1 MATVQ
6 RTLQRSELRI
16 LAILGVPTFA
26 LALAITTVSTYLPVL
41 AEDFSDSSIVIGLLI
56 GGEGLIALWLPLVVG
71 SWSDRLRTP
80 LGSRLPFILAATP
93 VLVVALALLGFVDSI
108 AAAAVVVAVFFVGY
122 FVAYEP
128 YRALYPDLVDAD
140 IAGRAQ
146 SSQAIFRGLGTFLAL
161 VGGGLLISVSDPLP
175 FLAAALIVGGS
186 MGAFCV
192 AGVRHRRRERAA
204 VQEEAVGEV
213 VRRVAD
219 LVRGN
224 GELQAFLVANA
235 LWELALAALKTFV
248 VLYVTKTLGLSL
260 ASSSLAVGVAATFVL
275 VGALVSGT
283 IGDSL
288 GRARVMRA
296 ALVVYGLGLMIPFV
310 STVPWVVA
318 LAAPLVAFG
327 GGVTMSL
334 PYALLMPMMPRGA
347 HGAVTGL
354 YSLSRGVGISLGAA
368 AGRRRHPGG
377 GRGLPLDVARVRRG
391 DPHLHPGD
399 GPAARRAIVPTD
411 WPISQ

>member
-93 VLVVALALLGFVDSI
+93 ALVVALAVLGFVDSI
-108 AAAAVVVAVFFVGY
+108 AAAAIVVAVFFVAY

-128 YRALYPDLVDAD
+128 YRALYPDLVDD
-140 IAGRAQ
+140 EIAGRAQ

-161 VGGGLLISVSDPLP
+161 VGGGLLISISDPLP
-175 FLAAALIVGGS
+175 FLATALIVGLT

-192 AGVRHRRRERAA
+192 AGVRYRRRERP

-219 LVRGN
+219 LVRGRSV
-224 GELQAFLVANA
+224 LQAFLVANA

-260 ASSSLAVGVAATFVL
+260 AGSSLAIGVAASVVL
-275 VGALVSGT
+275 VGAVVSGK
-283 IGDSL
+283 IGDNL
-288 GRARVMRA
+288 GRARVMRV
-296 ALVVYGLGLMIPFV
+296 ALVVYGLGLLVPFV

-354 YSLSRGVGISLGAA
+354 YSLSRGVGTSLGPLLAGVAIQA
-368 AGRRRHPGG
+368 AGGDYRWTWLVCGAAILVSIPVMA
-377 GRGLPLDVARVRRG
+377 PLRDEG
-391 DPHLHPGD
+391 
-399 GPAARRAIVPTD
+399 
-411 WPISQ
+411 

>member
-1 MATVQ
+1 M
-6 RTLQRSELRI
+6 
-16 LAILGVPTFA
+16 
-26 LALAITTVSTYLPVL
+26 
-41 AEDFSDSSIVIGLLI
+41 
-56 GGEGLIALWLPLVVG
+56 
-71 SWSDRLRTP
+71 
-80 LGSRLPFILAATP
+80 
-93 VLVVALALLGFVDSI
+93 LGFVDSI
-108 AAAAVVVAVFFVGY
+108 AEAAVVVAVFFVGY

-128 YRALYPDLVDAD
+128 YRALYPDLVDD
-140 IAGRAQ
+140 EIAGRAQ

-161 VGGGLLISVSDPLP
+161 VGGGLLISISDPLP
-175 FLAAALIVGGS
+175 FLAAALIVGLS
-186 MGAFCV
+186 MGAFCI

-213 VRRVAD
+213 VRHVAD

-224 GELQAFLVANA
+224 RELQAFLVANA

-260 ASSSLAVGVAATFVL
+260 AGSSLAVGVAATFVL
-275 VGALVSGT
+275 VGALVSGK

-354 YSLSRGVGISLGAA
+354 YSLSRGVGISLGPLLAGVAIQA
-368 AGRRRHPGG
+368 AGEDYRWTWLVCGAAILISIPVMA
-377 GRGLPLDVARVRRG
+377 PLRD
-391 DPHLHPGD
+391 D
-399 GPAARRAIVPTD
+399 GSAD
-411 WPISQ
+411 

>member
-56 GGEGLIALWLPLVVG
+56 GGEGLIALWLPLAVG

-93 VLVVALALLGFVDSI
+93 ALVVALAVLGFVDSI
-108 AAAAVVVAVFFVGY
+108 AAAAIVVAVFFVAY

-128 YRALYPDLVDAD
+128 YRALYPDLVDD
-140 IAGRAQ
+140 EIAGRAQ

-161 VGGGLLISVSDPLP
+161 VGGGLLISISDPLP
-175 FLAAALIVGGS
+175 FLATALVVGLT

-192 AGVRHRRRERAA
+192 AGVRYRRRERP

-219 LVRGN
+219 LVHGRRD
-224 GELQAFLVANA
+224 LQAFLVANA
-235 LWELALAALKTFV
+235 LWELALSALKTFV

-260 ASSSLAVGVAATFVL
+260 AGSSLAIGVAASVVL
-275 VGALVSGT
+275 VGAVVSGK
-283 IGDSL
+283 IADRV

-296 ALVVYGLGLMIPFV
+296 SLVVYGLGLLVPFA

-354 YSLSRGVGISLGAA
+354 YSLSRGVGTSLGPLLAGVAIQA
-368 AGRRRHPGG
+368 AGGDYRWTWLVCGTAILVSIPVMA
-377 GRGLPLDVARVRRG
+377 PLRD
-391 DPHLHPGD
+391 
-399 GPAARRAIVPTD
+399 
-411 WPISQ
+411 

>member
-1 MATVQ
+1 MATVP

-93 VLVVALALLGFVDSI
+93 ALVVALAVLGFVDSI
-108 AAAAVVVAVFFVGY
+108 AEAAIVVAVFFVGY

-128 YRALYPDLVDAD
+128 YRALYPDLVDAE

-260 ASSSLAVGVAATFVL
+260 AGSSLAVGVAATFVL

-283 IGDSL
+283 IGDSI

-310 STVPWVVA
+310 STVTWVVA

-354 YSLSRGVGISLGAA
+354 YSLSRGVGISLGPLLAGVAIQA
-368 AGRRRHPGG
+368 AGEDYRWMWLVCGAAILISIPVMA
-377 GRGLPLDVARVRRG
+377 PLRDDR
-391 DPHLHPGD
+391 
-399 GPAARRAIVPTD
+399 
-411 WPISQ
+411 

>member
-1 MATVQ
+1 MAMVQ

-41 AEDFSDSSIVIGLLI
+41 AEDFSDSTIVIGLLI

-93 VLVVALALLGFVDSI
+93 VLVLALAVLGFVNTI
-108 AAAAVVVAVFFVGY
+108 AEAAVVVAVFFVGY

-128 YRALYPDLVDAD
+128 YRALYPDLVDD
-140 IAGRAQ
+140 EIAGRAQ

-161 VGGGLLISVSDPLP
+161 VGGGLLISISEPLP
-175 FLAAALIVGGS
+175 FIATAVLVAASL
-186 MGAFCV
+186 GAFCL
-192 AGVRHRRRERAA
+192 AGIRYRRRERPAH
-204 VQEEAVGEV
+204 EEAMSET

-219 LVRGN
+219 IVRGHRA
-224 GELQAFLVANA
+224 LQAFLVANA

-248 VLYVTKTLGLSL
+248 VLYVTRTLGLSL
-260 ASSSLAVGVAATFVL
+260 AGSSLAIGVAASVVL
-275 VGALVSGT
+275 VGALVSGKL
-283 IGDSL
+283 GDSL
-288 GRARVMRA
+288 GRARVMRG

-310 STVPWVVA
+310 TTVPWVVA

-354 YSLSRGVGISLGAA
+354 YSLSRGVGTSLGPLLAGVAIQA
-368 AGRRRHPGG
+368 AGGDYRWTWLVCGAAILVSIPAMA
-377 GRGLPLDVARVRRG
+377 PVR
-391 DPHLHPGD
+391 D
-399 GPAARRAIVPTD
+399 GQR
-411 WPISQ
+411 

>member
-93 VLVVALALLGFVDSI
+93 ALVVALALLGFVDSI

-128 YRALYPDLVDAD
+128 YRALYPDLVDAE

-260 ASSSLAVGVAATFVL
+260 AGSSLAVGVAATFVL
-275 VGALVSGT
+275 VGALVSGK

-296 ALVVYGLGLMIPFV
+296 ALVVYGLGLMIPFL

-354 YSLSRGVGISLGAA
+354 YSLSRGVGISLGPLLAGVAIQA
-368 AGRRRHPGG
+368 AGEDYRWTWLVCGAAILISIPVMA
-377 GRGLPLDVARVRRG
+377 PLRDDR
-391 DPHLHPGD
+391 
-399 GPAARRAIVPTD
+399 
-411 WPISQ
+411 

>member
-41 AEDFSDSSIVIGLLI
+41 AEDFSDSTIVIGLLI

-93 VLVVALALLGFVDSI
+93 ALVISLAVLGFVNTI
-108 AAAAVVVAVFFVGY
+108 AEAAIVVAVFFVGY

-128 YRALYPDLVDAD
+128 YRALYPDLVDD
-140 IAGRAQ
+140 EIAGRAQ

-161 VGGGLLISVSDPLP
+161 VGGGLLISEPLP
-175 FLAAALIVGGS
+175 FIATAVIVAACL
-186 MGAFCV
+186 GAFGV
-192 AGVRHRRRERAA
+192 AGIRHRRRERP
-204 VQEEAVGEV
+204 VHEEAVADV
-213 VRRVAD
+213 VRHVAD
-219 LVRGN
+219 LVRGRRD
-224 GELQAFLVANA
+224 LQAFLVANA
-235 LWELALAALKTFV
+235 LWELALSALKTFV

-260 ASSSLAVGVAATFVL
+260 AGSSLAIGVAASVIL
-275 VGALVSGT
+275 VGALVSGKL
-283 IGDSL
+283 GDSL
-288 GRARVMRA
+288 GRARVMRG
-296 ALVVYGLGLMIPFV
+296 ALVVYGLGLLIPFF

-334 PYALLMPMMPRGA
+334 PYALLMPMMPHGA

-354 YSLSRGVGISLGAA
+354 YSLSRGVGTSLGPLLAGVAIQA
-368 AGRRRHPGG
+368 AGGDYRWTWLVCSAAILVSIPAMA
-377 GRGLPLDVARVRRG
+377 PLRDE
-391 DPHLHPGD
+391 PL
-399 GPAARRAIVPTD
+399 
-411 WPISQ
+411 

>member
-93 VLVVALALLGFVDSI
+93 ALVVALAVLGFVDSI
-108 AAAAVVVAVFFVGY
+108 AAAAIVVAVFFVAY

-128 YRALYPDLVDAD
+128 YRALYPDLVDD
-140 IAGRAQ
+140 EIAGRAQ

-161 VGGGLLISVSDPLP
+161 VGGGLLISISDPLP
-175 FLAAALIVGGS
+175 FLATALIVGLT

-192 AGVRHRRRERAA
+192 AGVRYRRRERP

-219 LVRGN
+219 LVRGRRD
-224 GELQAFLVANA
+224 LQAFLVANA

-260 ASSSLAVGVAATFVL
+260 AGSSLAIGVAASVVL
-275 VGALVSGT
+275 VGAVVSGR
-283 IGDSL
+283 IGDNL
-288 GRARVMRA
+288 GRARVMRV
-296 ALVVYGLGLMIPFV
+296 ALVVYGLGLLIPFA

-354 YSLSRGVGISLGAA
+354 YSLSRGVGTSLGPLLAGVAIQA
-368 AGRRRHPGG
+368 AGGDYRWTWLVCGAAILVSIPVMA
-377 GRGLPLDVARVRRG
+377 PLRDHG
-391 DPHLHPGD
+391 
-399 GPAARRAIVPTD
+399 
-411 WPISQ
+411 

>member
-6 RTLQRSELRI
+6 RTLQRTELRI

-93 VLVVALALLGFVDSI
+93 ALVVALAILGFVDSI
-108 AAAAVVVAVFFVGY
+108 AEAAVVVAVFFVAY

-128 YRALYPDLVDAD
+128 YRALYPDLVDHE

-161 VGGGLLISVSDPLP
+161 VGGGLLISISDPLP
-175 FLAAALIVGGS
+175 FLAAALIVGLT

-192 AGVRHRRRERAA
+192 AGVRYRRRERP

-219 LVRGN
+219 LVRGRR
-224 GELQAFLVANA
+224 ELQAFLVANA
-235 LWELALAALKTFV
+235 LWELALSALKTFV

-260 ASSSLAVGVAATFVL
+260 AGSSLAIGVAATFVL
-275 VGALVSGT
+275 VGAVVSGKL
-283 IGDSL
+283 GDSL
-288 GRARVMRA
+288 GRARVMRW

-310 STVPWVVA
+310 STVPWIVA
-318 LAAPLVAFG
+318 LAAPVVAFG

-354 YSLSRGVGISLGAA
+354 YSLSRGVGTSLGPLLAGVAIQA
-368 AGRRRHPGG
+368 AGEDYRWTWLVCGAAILISIPVMA
-377 GRGLPLDVARVRRG
+377 PLRDR
-391 DPHLHPGD
+391 
-399 GPAARRAIVPTD
+399 
-411 WPISQ
+411 Q

>member
-56 GGEGLIALWLPLVVG
+56 GGEGLIALWLPLAVG

-93 VLVVALALLGFVDSI
+93 ALVVALAVLGFVESI
-108 AAAAVVVAVFFVGY
+108 AAAAIVVAVFFVAY

-128 YRALYPDLVDAD
+128 YRALYPDLVDD
-140 IAGRAQ
+140 EIAGRAQ

-161 VGGGLLISVSDPLP
+161 VGGGLLISISDPLP
-175 FLAAALIVGGS
+175 FLATALVVGLT

-192 AGVRHRRRERAA
+192 AGVRYRRRERP

-219 LVRGN
+219 LVRGRRD
-224 GELQAFLVANA
+224 LQAFLVANA

-248 VLYVTKTLGLSL
+248 VLYVTETLGLSL
-260 ASSSLAVGVAATFVL
+260 AGSSLAIGVAASVVL
-275 VGALVSGT
+275 VGAVVSGK
-283 IGDSL
+283 IADRV

-296 ALVVYGLGLMIPFV
+296 SLVVYGLGLLVPFA

-354 YSLSRGVGISLGAA
+354 YSLSRGVGTSLGPLLAGVAIQA
-368 AGRRRHPGG
+368 AGGDYRWTWLVCGAAILVSVPVMA
-377 GRGLPLDVARVRRG
+377 PLRD
-391 DPHLHPGD
+391 
-399 GPAARRAIVPTD
+399 
-411 WPISQ
+411 

>member
-6 RTLQRSELRI
+6 RTLERSELRI

-93 VLVVALALLGFVDSI
+93 VLVLALAVLGFVDTI
-108 AAAAVVVAVFFVGY
+108 AEAAVVVAIFFVGY

-128 YRALYPDLVDAD
+128 YRALYPDLVDDA

-161 VGGGLLISVSDPLP
+161 VGGGLLISISDPLP
-175 FLAAALIVGGS
+175 FIATAVIVAASL
-186 MGAFCV
+186 GAFCL
-192 AGVRHRRRERAA
+192 AGVRYRRRERP
-204 VQEEAVGEV
+204 VHDEAMSEV

-219 LVRGN
+219 IVRGHRA
-224 GELQAFLVANA
+224 LQAFLVANA
-235 LWELALAALKTFV
+235 LWELALSALKTFV

-260 ASSSLAVGVAATFVL
+260 AGSSLAIGAAATVVL
-275 VGALVSGT
+275 VGALVSGKL
-283 IGDSL
+283 GDSL
-288 GRARVMRA
+288 GRARVMRG
-296 ALVVYGLGLMIPFV
+296 ALVVYGLGLLIPFV
-310 STVPWVVA
+310 STVPWIVA

-354 YSLSRGVGISLGAA
+354 YSLSRGVGTSLGPLLAGVAIQA
-368 AGRRRHPGG
+368 AGGDYRWTWLVCGAAILVSIPAMA
-377 GRGLPLDVARVRRG
+377 PLRDE
-391 DPHLHPGD
+391 
-399 GPAARRAIVPTD
+399 
-411 WPISQ
+411 

>member
-80 LGSRLPFILAATP
+80 LGSRLSFILAATP
-93 VLVVALALLGFVDSI
+93 ALVVALAVLGFVDSI
-108 AAAAVVVAVFFVGY
+108 AEAAVVIAVFFVAY

-128 YRALYPDLVDAD
+128 YRALYPDLVDHE

-161 VGGGLLISVSDPLP
+161 VGGGLLISISDPLP
-175 FLAAALIVGGS
+175 FLAAALIAGLS

-213 VRRVAD
+213 VRHVAD
-219 LVRGN
+219 LVRGRRD
-224 GELQAFLVANA
+224 LQAFLVANA
-235 LWELALAALKTFV
+235 LWELALSALKTFV

-260 ASSSLAVGVAATFVL
+260 AGSSLAIGVAATFVL
-275 VGALVSGT
+275 VGALVSGKL
-283 IGDSL
+283 GDSV
-288 GRARVMRA
+288 GRARDARRARRLRARAHDPVRQHRSVGGGARGAARRLRRRGDHVAPLRA
-296 ALVVYGLGLMIPFV
+296 ADADDAPRRPRRRHRPVLAQPRRRD
-310 STVPWVVA
+310 VA
-318 LAAPLVAFG
+318 GPAP
-327 GGVTMSL
+327 
-334 PYALLMPMMPRGA
+334 
-347 HGAVTGL
+347 
-354 YSLSRGVGISLGAA
+354 
-368 AGRRRHPGG
+368 GRRRHPGG
-377 GRGLPLDVARVRRG
+377 G
-391 DPHLHPGD
+391 
-399 GPAARRAIVPTD
+399 
-411 WPISQ
+411 

>member
-56 GGEGLIALWLPLVVG
+56 GGEGLIALWLPLAVG

-93 VLVVALALLGFVDSI
+93 ALVVALAVLGFVESI
-108 AAAAVVVAVFFVGY
+108 AAAAIVVAVFFVAY

-128 YRALYPDLVDAD
+128 YRALYPDLVDD
-140 IAGRAQ
+140 EIAGRAQ

-161 VGGGLLISVSDPLP
+161 VGGGLLISISDPLP
-175 FLAAALIVGGS
+175 FLATALVVGLT

-192 AGVRHRRRERAA
+192 AGVRYRRRERP

-219 LVRGN
+219 LVRGRRD
-224 GELQAFLVANA
+224 LQAFLVANA
-235 LWELALAALKTFV
+235 LWELALSALKTFV
-248 VLYVTKTLGLSL
+248 VLYVTETLGLSL
-260 ASSSLAVGVAATFVL
+260 AGSSLAIGVAASVVL
-275 VGALVSGT
+275 VGAVVSGK
-283 IGDSL
+283 IADRV

-296 ALVVYGLGLMIPFV
+296 SLVVYGLGLLVPFA

-354 YSLSRGVGISLGAA
+354 YSLSRGVGTSLGPLLAGVAIQA
-368 AGRRRHPGG
+368 AGGDYRWTWLVCGAAILVSVPVMA
-377 GRGLPLDVARVRRG
+377 PLRD
-391 DPHLHPGD
+391 
-399 GPAARRAIVPTD
+399 
-411 WPISQ
+411 

>member
-93 VLVVALALLGFVDSI
+93 ALVVALAVLGFVDSI
-108 AAAAVVVAVFFVGY
+108 AAAAIVVAVFFVGY

-128 YRALYPDLVDAD
+128 YRALYPDLVEDD

-175 FLAAALIVGGS
+175 FIAAAVIVAAS
-186 MGAFCV
+186 LGAFCA
-192 AGVRHRRRERAA
+192 AGVRHRRRERP
-204 VQEEAVGEV
+204 VQEEAVSDV
-213 VRRVAD
+213 VRDVAD

-224 GELQAFLVANA
+224 RELQAFLVANA

-260 ASSSLAVGVAATFVL
+260 AGSSLAVGLAATIVL
-275 VGALVSGT
+275 VGALVSGKL
-283 IGDSL
+283 GDSL

-296 ALVVYGLGLMIPFV
+296 ALVVYGLGLFIPFV
-310 STVPWVVA
+310 STVPWIVA

-354 YSLSRGVGISLGAA
+354 YSLSRGVGTSLGPLL
-368 AGRRRHPGG
+368 AGVAIQAGG
-377 GRGLPLDVARVRRG
+377 GDYRWTWLVCGVAILASIPAMAPLRDEQR
-391 DPHLHPGD
+391 
-399 GPAARRAIVPTD
+399 
-411 WPISQ
+411 

>member
-93 VLVVALALLGFVDSI
+93 ALVLALAVLGFVDSI
-108 AAAAVVVAVFFVGY
+108 AEAAIVVAVFFVAY

-128 YRALYPDLVDAD
+128 YRALYPDLVDHE

-161 VGGGLLISVSDPLP
+161 VGGGLLISISDPLP
-175 FLAAALIVGGS
+175 FLAAAVLVGLS

-192 AGVRHRRRERAA
+192 AGVRHRRRERP
-204 VQEEAVGEV
+204 VQEEAMGEV

-219 LVRGN
+219 LVRGRR
-224 GELQAFLVANA
+224 ELQAFLVANA
-235 LWELALAALKTFV
+235 LWELALSALKTFV

-260 ASSSLAVGVAATFVL
+260 AGSSLAIGVAATVVL
-275 VGALVSGT
+275 VGALVSGK
-283 IGDSL
+283 IGDNL
-288 GRARVMRA
+288 GRARVMRV
-296 ALVVYGLGLMIPFV
+296 ALLVYGIGLLVPFV

-318 LAAPLVAFG
+318 LAAPVVAFG

-354 YSLSRGVGISLGAA
+354 YSLSRGVGTSLGPLLAGVAIQA
-368 AGRRRHPGG
+368 AGEDYRWTWLVCGAAILVSIPVMA
-377 GRGLPLDVARVRRG
+377 PLRDE
-391 DPHLHPGD
+391 
-399 GPAARRAIVPTD
+399 
-411 WPISQ
+411 Q

>member
-1 MATVQ
+1 
-6 RTLQRSELRI
+6 
-16 LAILGVPTFA
+16 
-26 LALAITTVSTYLPVL
+26 
-41 AEDFSDSSIVIGLLI
+41 
-56 GGEGLIALWLPLVVG
+56 
-71 SWSDRLRTP
+71 
-80 LGSRLPFILAATP
+80 
-93 VLVVALALLGFVDSI
+93 
-108 AAAAVVVAVFFVGY
+108 VVAVFFVGY

-128 YRALYPDLVDAD
+128 YRALYPDLVDAE

-161 VGGGLLISVSDPLP
+161 VGGGLLISISDPLP
-175 FLAAALIVGGS
+175 FLAAALIVGLS

-204 VQEEAVGEV
+204 PQEEPVGAV

-224 GELQAFLVANA
+224 GELQAFLAANA
-235 LWELALAALKTFV
+235 LWELALSALKTFV

-260 ASSSLAVGVAATFVL
+260 AGSSLAVGVAATFVL
-275 VGALVSGT
+275 VGALVSGK

-296 ALVVYGLGLMIPFV
+296 ALVVYGLGLLIPFV

-354 YSLSRGVGISLGAA
+354 YSLSRGVGTSLGPLLAGVAIQA
-368 AGRRRHPGG
+368 AGEDYRWMWLVCGAAILISIPVMA
-377 GRGLPLDVARVRRG
+377 PLRDER
-391 DPHLHPGD
+391 
-399 GPAARRAIVPTD
+399 
-411 WPISQ
+411 